1 MQIDLG
7 KRVSGLS
14 LPGQCVDKET
24 SAPCSGNLSVN
35 YSSEILHRSR
45 DERHSIKS
53 VLRCE
58 MSPPR
63 SHSLVTRIS
72 GKKHS
77 PMPKHHSLYDILR
90 EPRNYKKVLL
100 SVGTERRKLKKVL
113 YSPQSA
119 AIMIQSIFRRYMVRR
134 KTELYEMYRK
144 VSYINFEF
152 VIYFIYR
159 MIEIF

>member
-1 MQIDLG
+1 MQINTP
-7 KRVSGLS
+7 KAFSELS
-14 LPGQCVDKET
+14 LPGQCLDKE
-24 SAPCSGNLSVN
+24 SSVPFSGHLSVKN
-35 YSSEILHRSR
+35 SSDILRRSR
-45 DERHSIKS
+45 DERQSIKS

-72 GKKHS
+72 VKKNS

-119 AIMIQSIFRRYMVRR
+119 ALMIQSAFRRYMTRR
-134 KTELYEMYRK
+134 KTESYEMFRK
-144 VSYINFEF
+144 VFY
-152 VIYFIYR
+152 
-159 MIEIF
+159 